1 MLLTCTKCKHVQY
14 VPDKDYKDYEDRK
27 KFNAHP
33 WDVHPYTC
41 DGDSHTIMIPVS
53 EVHILN
59 IDPDKI
65 DKFDLRNGDEWVFQM
80 YKQFGFTDK
89 ENLFQM
95 GKEDTDWLR
104 KFKWKEECEIAF
116 VQAVIEKNKSAAKR
130 IGIKKLK
137 HDLAWLSL
145 DVGPGIL
152 PAETVIR

>member
-1 MLLTCTKCKHVQY
+1 
-14 VPDKDYKDYEDRK
+14 
-27 KFNAHP
+27 
-33 WDVHPYTC
+33 
-41 DGDSHTIMIPVS
+41 MIPVS